1 MSWIA
6 NGYYDNTQ
14 SDRINTLL
22 WEHKTHIVLYFFT
35 FYKQMQK
42 KKTLPVLTSAG
53 ATAQASHI
61 AEATH
66 DLDDLPYFILHPH
79 PKLSVF

>member
-1 MSWIA
+1 MGA
-6 NGYYDNTQ
+6 QNTHRFVFLCFLQ
-14 SDRINTLL
+14 TNA
-22 WEHKTHIVLYFFT
+22 
-35 FYKQMQK
+35 K